1 MIEELLNQLKGLVSS
16 IRKNKAVNINSRAI
30 REATILTGSFYFKNC
45 RSDAYRSLGNEKA
58 LSELDEQWQQ
68 LIRLAHG
75 NNSKKSYLSI
85 LNRLMKRTTDLA
97 VASHALASTV
107 ELRPSSM
114 SYSQAE
120 QLIIKTLDDL
130 LPSAAHSY
138 RQGVQDLNSGVMRFS
153 YRGSACEL
161 REALRETLDL
171 LAPDEEIAKQSW
183 FKLEPNCTGPTM
195 KQKVRFILSYRGKS
209 KAQRA
214 LAEKSVDLVEN
225 LCGDIARAVY
235 TRASIS
241 THVQTTK
248 QEVQQMKRYL
258 DAVLFDV
265 LEIGGK
271 EQIKE

>member
-16 IRKNKAVNINSRAI
+16 IRKNKAVNINSRTI
-30 REATILTGSFYFKNC
+30 REATISTGSFYFKNC
-45 RSDAYRSLGNEKA
+45 RSDAYRILGDEKA
-58 LSELDEQWQQ
+58 LSDLDEQWQQ

-85 LNRLMKRTTDLA
+85 LNRLLKRTTDLA
-97 VASHALASTV
+97 VASHALGSPGKLT
-107 ELRPSSM
+107 SSAM

-120 QLIIKTLDDL
+120 QIIVNTLDDL
-130 LPSAAHSY
+130 IPSAAQSY
-138 RQGVQDLNSGVMRFS
+138 RQGLQDLNSAVVRFS

-171 LAPDEEIAKQSW
+171 LAPDEDIAKQSW

-195 KQKVRFILSYRGKS
+195 KQKVRFILRSRGKS

-214 LAEKSVDLVEN
+214 LAEKSVGLVEN
-225 LCGDIARAVY
+225 LCGEVARAVY

-271 EQIKE
+271 GQIKE